1 MVINDEEKNAFT
13 QSVMGD
19 TEGGG
24 GGGSAV
30 RIDIDNETGE
40 LGATFNE
47 LVEYFN
53 NGKIIFTSGSGM
65 GENEGTTIYSWYLL
79 TSIRSVQNG
88 ASRLYYAEFS
98 RFSIFES
105 DPRIDIFVFAATDP
119 DEKMMPD

>member
-1 MVINDEEKNAFT
+1 MIINDEEKNAFT

-24 GGGSAV
+24 GGSAV
-30 RIDIDNETGE
+30 RIDFDTETAE

-53 NGKIIFTSGSGM
+53 NGKIMFTSGM
-65 GENEGTTIYSWYLL
+65 AENEGTTSYAWWIL
-79 TSIRSVQNG
+79 TSMKSVQNG

-98 RFSIFES
+98 IFSISEGN
-105 DPRIDIFVFAATDP
+105 PRIDIMVFSATDP

>member
-1 MVINDEEKNAFT
+1 MIINDEEKNAFT

-24 GGGSAV
+24 GGSAV
-30 RIDIDNETGE
+30 RIDFDTETGE

-53 NGKIIFTSGSGM
+53 NGKIMFISEM
-65 GENEGTTIYSWYLL
+65 GENDGTTSYAWWIL

-98 RFSIFES
+98 IFSIFEG
-105 DPRIDIFVFAATDP
+105 DPRIDIIVFSATDP